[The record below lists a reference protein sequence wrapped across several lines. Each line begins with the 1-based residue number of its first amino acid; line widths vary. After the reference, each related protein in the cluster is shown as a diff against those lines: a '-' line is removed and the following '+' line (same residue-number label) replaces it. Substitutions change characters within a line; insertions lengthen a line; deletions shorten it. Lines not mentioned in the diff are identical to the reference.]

1 MKDVIFKSTLNTR
14 SILENDIR
22 YIRSDV
28 PINISENEKDKLLW
42 NNITTI
48 IDLRTETERKK
59 KQCPLI
65 DDSRFSYFFIRKR
78 YAKMDTDARE
88 KIAFCTAIDALGL
101 WVTSWKEYKIF
112 SYVHLPH
119 TMLIFL

>member
-59 KQCPLI
+59 KQCSLI
-65 DDSRFSYFFIRKR
+65 DDSRFSYFFIRK
-78 YAKMDTDARE
+78 
-88 KIAFCTAIDALGL
+88 
-101 WVTSWKEYKIF
+101 
-112 SYVHLPH
+112 
-119 TMLIFL
+119 